1 MSETNRQLVLRD
13 RPTGEVGD
21 EHFELS
27 TSPVPEPGD
36 GEVLLRTLWLS
47 FDPAQRGWLNDV
59 RSYVPPVAI
68 GEPMRAYGIGE
79 VVTSNADGVEAG
91 RPRPHLARLAGLRR
105 REPRRRRCSS
115 PSLPTVTQPEMM
127 LGLLGMTGLTAYFGM
142 TDVGRPVEGDAVL
155 VTAAAGAT
163 GSIAGQIA
171 RIKGATQVIG
181 TAGAEEKRDWVRD
194 VAGFDDCLDH
204 YDENILRLIRA
215 ANRDGYQVV
224 FDNVGGTLLDACLFN
239 IAVHA
244 RVVLCGSIS
253 TGYKPQRPDVG
264 IYYYQLLTMRR
275 SLMQGF
281 LVSDYQDRFDEA
293 RADLLRW
300 SEEGRLVPAVR
311 HRRGPG
317 EGAGDAQP
325 ALQGRQPRQAAPQA
339 LTAGSGRAEA
349 VEEAGGAVGEG
360 RHRRAPLAHP
370 RVGALAAHE
379 ALVELLEHDARLP
392 RRERLVPGHVG
403 GVEAGPRPRSARRP
417 RPATAGRGARARGR
431 ASGRSPSESDGS
443 GQ

>member
-1 MSETNRQLVLRD
+1 MSETNRQMLLRE

-21 EHFELS
+21 EHFELV
-27 TSPVPEPGD
+27 TGPVPEPRD
-36 GEVLLRTLWLS
+36 GEVLLRAQWLS

-79 VVTSNADGVEAG
+79 VVTSNVDGVAPG
-91 RPRPHLARLAGLRR
+91 DLVHTSLGWQDYAVVDPSTTLF
-105 REPRRRRCSS
+105 EPV
-115 PSLPTVTQPEMM
+115 PAAVTQPEMM

-142 TDVGRPVEGDAVL
+142 TDIGRPVEGDAVL

-171 RIKGATQVIG
+171 RIKGAAQVIG
-181 TAGAEEKRDWVRD
+181 TAGAAKGDWVRD

-281 LVSDYQDRFDEA
+281 LVSDYEDRYDEA

-300 SEEGRLVPAVR
+300 SEEGRLVQQYDVV
-311 HRRGPG
+311 
-317 EGAGDAQP
+317 EG
-325 ALQGRQPRQAAPQA
+325 LEKAPTT
-339 LTAGSGRAEA
+339 LNRLFK
-349 VEEAGGAVGEG
+349 GANLGKQ
-360 RHRRAPLAHP
+360 
-370 RVGALAAHE
+370 
-379 ALVELLEHDARLP
+379 LLKL
-392 RRERLVPGHVG
+392 
-403 GVEAGPRPRSARRP
+403 
-417 RPATAGRGARARGR
+417 
-431 ASGRSPSESDGS
+431 
-443 GQ
+443 

>member
-1 MSETNRQLVLRD
+1 MTDQNRQVLLRD
-13 RPTGEVGD
+13 RPTDQVGD
-21 EHFELS
+21 EHFEVV
-27 TSPVPEPGD
+27 TTPVPEPGD

-59 RSYVPPVAI
+59 RSYVPPVGI

-79 VVTSNADGVEAG
+79 VVTSNADGVKSGDLVHTMLGWQEYAVVD
-91 RPRPHLARLAGLRR
+91 PSSDTLF
-105 REPRRRRCSS
+105 EPV
-115 PSLPTVTQPEMM
+115 PAAVTQPEMM

-142 TDVGRPVEGDAVL
+142 TDIGRPVEGDAVI

-171 RIKGATQVIG
+171 RIKGASQVIG
-181 TAGAEEKRDWVRD
+181 TAGADEKRAWVRD

-204 YDENILRLIRA
+204 YDENVLRAIRA

-239 IAVHA
+239 IATHS

-281 LVSDYQDRFDEA
+281 LVSDYQDHYDEA

-300 SEEGRLVPAVR
+300 SEEGRLVQQYDVV
-311 HRRGPG
+311 
-317 EGAGDAQP
+317 EG
-325 ALQGRQPRQAAPQA
+325 
-339 LTAGSGRAEA
+339 
-349 VEEAGGAVGEG
+349 
-360 RHRRAPLAHP
+360 
-370 RVGALAAHE
+370 
-379 ALVELLEHDARLP
+379 LEHAPTTLNRLFS
-392 RRERLVPGHVG
+392 G
-403 GVEAGPRPRSARRP
+403 GNLGK
-417 RPATAGRGARARGR
+417 
-431 ASGRSPSESDGS
+431 
-443 GQ
+443 QLLKL

>member
-1 MSETNRQLVLRD
+1 MSETNRQLLLRD

-21 EHFELS
+21 EHFELV
-27 TSPVPEPGD
+27 TSPVPEPAD
-36 GEVLLRTLWLS
+36 GLVLLRTRWLS

-68 GEPMRAYGIGE
+68 GEAMRAYGIGE
-79 VVTSNADGVEAG
+79 VVTSNVEGVKPGDLVHTSLGWQDYAVVD
-91 RPRPHLARLAGLRR
+91 PATTLF
-105 REPRRRRCSS
+105 EPV
-115 PSLPTVTQPEMM
+115 PAAVTQPEMM

-142 TDVGRPVEGDAVL
+142 TDIGRPVEGDAVL

-171 RIKGATQVIG
+171 RIKGAAQVIG

-215 ANRDGYQVV
+215 VNRDGYQVV

-264 IYYYQLLTMRR
+264 IYYYQLLTVRR

-281 LVSDYQDRFDEA
+281 LVSDYKDRYDEA

-300 SEEGRLVPAVR
+300 SEEGRLVQQYDVV
-311 HRRGPG
+311 
-317 EGAGDAQP
+317 EG
-325 ALQGRQPRQAAPQA
+325 LEKAPTT
-339 LTAGSGRAEA
+339 LNRLFK
-349 VEEAGGAVGEG
+349 GANLGKQ
-360 RHRRAPLAHP
+360 
-370 RVGALAAHE
+370 
-379 ALVELLEHDARLP
+379 LLKL
-392 RRERLVPGHVG
+392 
-403 GVEAGPRPRSARRP
+403 
-417 RPATAGRGARARGR
+417 
-431 ASGRSPSESDGS
+431 
-443 GQ
+443 

>member
-1 MSETNRQLVLRD
+1 VPETNRQMVLRD
-13 RPTGEVGD
+13 RPTDEVGP
-21 EHFELS
+21 EHFELLS
-27 TSPVPEPGD
+27 SPVPEPGD

-59 RSYVPPVAI
+59 RSYVPPVAL

-79 VVTSNADGVEAG
+79 VLTSNADGVQAG
-91 RPRPHLARLAGLRR
+91 DLVHTSLGWQEFAVVNPADTLF
-105 REPRRRRCSS
+105 EPV
-115 PSLPTVTQPEMM
+115 PATVTEPEMM

-142 TDVGRPVEGDAVL
+142 IDVGRPVEGDAVL

-171 RIKGATQVIG
+171 RIKGAKQVIG
-181 TAGAEEKRDWVRD
+181 TAGAEEKRNWVRD

-239 IAVHA
+239 IAVHS

-281 LVSDYQDRFDEA
+281 LVSDYQDRYDEA

-300 SEEGRLVPAVR
+300 SQEGRLVQQYDIV
-311 HRRGPG
+311 
-317 EGAGDAQP
+317 EG
-325 ALQGRQPRQAAPQA
+325 LEQA
-339 LTAGSGRAEA
+339 
-349 VEEAGGAVGEG
+349 
-360 RHRRAPLAHP
+360 
-370 RVGALAAHE
+370 
-379 ALVELLEHDARLP
+379 
-392 RRERLVPGHVG
+392 
-403 GVEAGPRPRSARRP
+403 
-417 RPATAGRGARARGR
+417 PATLNRLFKGGNLGK
-431 ASGRSPSESDGS
+431 
-443 GQ
+443 QLLKL

>member
-1 MSETNRQLVLRD
+1 M
-13 RPTGEVGD
+13 
-21 EHFELS
+21 
-27 TSPVPEPGD
+27 PEPGD

-79 VVTSNADGVEAG
+79 VVTSNADGVEAR
-91 RPRPHLARLAGLRR
+91 RPRAHVARLAGLRR
-105 REPRRRRCSS
+105 RRPGGDTLFEPV
-115 PSLPTVTQPEMM
+115 PAAVTQPEMM

-142 TDVGRPVEGDAVL
+142 TDIGRPVEGDAVL

-181 TAGAEEKRDWVRD
+181 TAGAEEKRAWVRD

-281 LVSDYQDRFDEA
+281 LVSDYA
-293 RADLLRW
+293 GPLRR
-300 SEEGRLVPAVR
+300 GPRRPAALVGGGPAAPAVR
-311 HRRGPG
+311 HRRGPRARA
-317 EGAGDAQP
+317 ERRSTASSRA
-325 ALQGRQPRQAAPQA
+325 ATSASSSSSSEVRRRVSRQA
-339 LTAGSGRAEA
+339 
-349 VEEAGGAVGEG
+349 VEQAGGPVGQR
-360 RHRRAPLAHP
+360 RHRRARSPMRGSLLSP
-370 RVGALAAHE
+370 RTKRWYSCSSTTHVFQVANASYQ
-379 ALVELLEHDARLP
+379 
-392 RRERLVPGHVG
+392 GHVG
-403 GVEAGPRPRSARRP
+403 DVEAGPGGVALDDLGPRRQAHVLE
-417 RPATAGRGARARGR
+417 AGTC
-431 ASGRSPSESDGS
+431 SGRSPSTSAGS

>member
-1 MSETNRQLVLRD
+1 MPETNRQMVLRD
-13 RPTGEVGD
+13 RPTDEVGA
-21 EHFELS
+21 EHFELLS
-27 TSPVPEPGD
+27 SPVPEPGD

-59 RSYVPPVAI
+59 RSYVPPVAL

-79 VVTSNADGVEAG
+79 VVTSNADGVKAG
-91 RPRPHLARLAGLRR
+91 DLVHTSLGWQEFAVVNPADTLF
-105 REPRRRRCSS
+105 EPV
-115 PSLPTVTQPEMM
+115 PATVTQPEMM

-142 TDVGRPVEGDAVL
+142 IDVGRPVEGDAVL

-171 RIKGATQVIG
+171 RIKGAKQVIG
-181 TAGAEEKRDWVRD
+181 TAGAEEKRNWVRD

-239 IAVHA
+239 IAVHS

-281 LVSDYQDRFDEA
+281 LVSDYQDRYDEA

-300 SEEGRLVPAVR
+300 SEEGRLVQQYDIV
-311 HRRGPG
+311 
-317 EGAGDAQP
+317 EG
-325 ALQGRQPRQAAPQA
+325 LEQA
-339 LTAGSGRAEA
+339 
-349 VEEAGGAVGEG
+349 
-360 RHRRAPLAHP
+360 
-370 RVGALAAHE
+370 
-379 ALVELLEHDARLP
+379 
-392 RRERLVPGHVG
+392 
-403 GVEAGPRPRSARRP
+403 
-417 RPATAGRGARARGR
+417 PATLNRLFKGGNLGK
-431 ASGRSPSESDGS
+431 
-443 GQ
+443 QLLKL

>member
-1 MSETNRQLVLRD
+1 MTESNRQMVLRE
-13 RPTGEVGD
+13 RPANEVGS
-21 EHFELS
+21 EHFELV
-27 TSPVPEPGD
+27 TNPRPEPGE
-36 GEVLLRTLWLS
+36 GEVLLKTLWLS

-79 VVTSNADGVEAG
+79 VVTSNAEGVKPGELVHTMVGWQDYAVVNPTGDTLFERVPEAV
-91 RPRPHLARLAGLRR
+91 
-105 REPRRRRCSS
+105 RE
-115 PSLPTVTQPEMM
+115 PEMM

-142 TDVGRPVEGDAVL
+142 IDIGRPVEGDAVI

-171 RIKGATQVIG
+171 RIKGAKQVIG
-181 TAGAEEKRDWVRD
+181 TAGAATCGWVRD

-204 YDENILRLIRA
+204 YDDNILRAIRA

-264 IYYYQLLTMRR
+264 IHYYQLLTMRR

-281 LVSDYQDRFDEA
+281 LVSDYQDRYDEA

-300 SEEGRLVPAVR
+300 VDEGRLVQQYDVA
-311 HRRGPG
+311 
-317 EGAGDAQP
+317 EG
-325 ALQGRQPRQAAPQA
+325 LEQA
-339 LTAGSGRAEA
+339 
-349 VEEAGGAVGEG
+349 
-360 RHRRAPLAHP
+360 
-370 RVGALAAHE
+370 
-379 ALVELLEHDARLP
+379 
-392 RRERLVPGHVG
+392 
-403 GVEAGPRPRSARRP
+403 
-417 RPATAGRGARARGR
+417 PATLNRLFRGGNIGKQLLRV
-431 ASGRSPSESDGS
+431 
-443 GQ
+443 